1 VSLVRSLFVVLL
13 LASAAHGRGDP
24 TPDVVEDALAYA
36 TTDRAKAVA
45 LLEEAL
51 AAGPSSADVDPIM
64 VHAGEQHRLAGDML
78 SAERRFAEVARR
90 DPKGP
95 WGAAARLGLVLL
107 EARGKAPDE
116 RMLDVLSETPEKDAL
131 ATQNADRYLLL
142 AGDAARR
149 DDANRAASHAK
160 KALAYAKDDPA
171 VLARVSAALAAAAA
185 AGDVEVAPVAEGP
198 VDRNRIVALLP
209 LSGRFESV
217 GSSMRDALRFGYGAA
232 PRELVFVD
240 SGATAASAVAAL
252 EAAVSEGAVAVVGPL
267 LAEETAP
274 VVAASE
280 RLGVPLLSLSQSYE
294 PTEEQHWAL
303 SGMYTREDQIEGLL
317 DYVMGDQGLRTFLVF
332 HPDNGYGTASAA
344 VFRSAVVDRGGSIR
358 ASGTYSSTE
367 QYLVPFATEL
377 REAAGRSFV
386 ETGGYDAIFVP
397 EAANRTPLACAALAY
412 EEFAMGTFSPK
423 RDGPLRPLLGLSSWN
438 TTSLVTQGNEYTR
451 NSLFPDV
458 FAATAAAPDDP
469 FVAAYREKTG
479 RTPTAVEA
487 AAVDLGRLLAIAARS
502 DADSRAR
509 FRDALLAAVP
519 SDTVTGLGGFDPD
532 TLRMRRRMLILTI
545 TRSTIAQ
552 VGQVTVG
559 D

>member
-1 VSLVRSLFVVLL
+1 MIRPRFWIAVLL
-13 LASAAHGRGDP
+13 FASAAHGRGDP

-36 TTDRAKAVA
+36 TTDRAKAVT

-51 AAGPSSADVDPIM
+51 AAGPASADVDPIA
-64 VHAGEQHRLAGDML
+64 VHAGEQHRLAGDVM

-90 DPKGP
+90 DPKGS

-107 EARGKAPDE
+107 EARGKVPDE
-116 RMLDVLSETPEKDAL
+116 RMLEVLTEISEKDAL

-149 DDANRAASHAK
+149 DDANRAAGHAK
-160 KALAYAKDDPA
+160 KALAFAKEDPG
-171 VLARVSAALAAAAA
+171 VHARVSAAIAAAA
-185 AGDVEVAPVAEGP
+185 AGAAPEAEPIPEGP

-217 GSSMRDALRFGYGAA
+217 GSSMRDALRFGYGTA

-274 VVAASE
+274 VVAAAE
-280 RLGVPLLSLSQSYE
+280 RLHVPLLSLSQSYE
-294 PTEEQHWAL
+294 PSDEQHWAL
-303 SGMYTREDQIEGLL
+303 SGMYTRADQIEGLL
-317 DYVMGDQGLRTFLVF
+317 DYVMGDQGLRTFIVF
-332 HPDNGYGTASAA
+332 HPDNAYGTGSTAA
-344 VFRSAVVDRGGSIR
+344 FTSAVVDRGGSIH

-367 QYLVPFATEL
+367 QYLVPYATDL
-377 REAAGRSFV
+377 REAAGRTFV
-386 ETGGYDAIFVP
+386 EAGGYDAIFLP

-412 EEFAMGTFSPK
+412 EEFAMGTFTPK
-423 RDGPLRPLLGLSSWN
+423 REGPLRPLLGLSSWN

-458 FAATAAAPDDP
+458 FAATAAPGDP
-469 FVAAYREKTG
+469 FVAAYKEKTG

-487 AAVDLGRLLAIAARS
+487 AAVDLGKLLAIAARS
-502 DADSRAR
+502 DAATRAR
-509 FRDALLAAVP
+509 FRDALLEAAP

-545 TRSTIAQ
+545 TRSTIDQ